1 MKTFARFSLFPLL
14 LLLVLSGS
22 HPLRAEE
29 AQEEKT
35 TDKLGYHYDPGVRET
50 KGAPETVLVR
60 SIEPPEVVMDRVLVT
75 AKKLNLE
82 PHEMLTPRGR
92 MVEAKKKYLSPV
104 YQKTFGPLTQLAGYY
119 FNWLSILGGW
129 HPNESEAYLFAEQD
143 ERVRIIETLSELE
156 RLDRLGRQ
164 PQAQPKAK

>member
-1 MKTFARFSLFPLL
+1 MKTSTRFPRVPLF
-14 LLLVLSGS
+14 LLLVLCGS
-22 HPLRAEE
+22 RSLFAEE

-35 TDKLGYHYDPGVRET
+35 TDKLGYHYDPGVREK

-60 SIEPPEVVMDRVLVT
+60 NFEPPEVVMDRVLVT
-75 AKKLNLE
+75 ARKLNLE

-104 YQKTFGPLTQLAGYY
+104 YQKTFGPLSQLAGYY

-129 HPNESEAYLFAEQD
+129 HPNEMEAYLFAEQD

-164 PQAQPKAK
+164 PQAK